1 MGIVFG
7 IFLFGCFVTA
17 IVCVGLVFAMSALAP
32 DGPGG
37 FEGKALEED
46 IEASG

>member
-1 MGIVFG
+1 MGVVFG
-7 IFLFGCFVTA
+7 IFVFGGFVTA

-37 FEGKALEED
+37 FEGKALEE
-46 IEASG
+46 EAE